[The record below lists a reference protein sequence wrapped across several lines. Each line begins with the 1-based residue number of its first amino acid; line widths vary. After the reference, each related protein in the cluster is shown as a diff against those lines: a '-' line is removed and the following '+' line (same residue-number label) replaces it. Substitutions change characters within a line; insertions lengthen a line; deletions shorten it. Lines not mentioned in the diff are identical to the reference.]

1 MCHLF
6 LKINNQRE
14 NKLHL
19 IDWHTN
25 IAPSTFHFYTILLFI
40 DQIKAFEVH
49 LTLNKLNFLIFFA
62 VVTGATDGIGKEY
75 AKSVRKFINVRFNE

>member
-49 LTLNKLNFLIFFA
+49 LTLN
-62 VVTGATDGIGKEY
+62 
-75 AKSVRKFINVRFNE
+75 